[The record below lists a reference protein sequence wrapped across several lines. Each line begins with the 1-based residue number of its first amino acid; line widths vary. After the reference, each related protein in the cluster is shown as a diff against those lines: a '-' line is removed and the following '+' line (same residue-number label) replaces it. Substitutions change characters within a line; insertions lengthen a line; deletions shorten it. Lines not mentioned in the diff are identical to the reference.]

1 MTRDKYRAMIIAS
14 GGFTKGAKRGD
25 HPQPLTKEDE
35 DALNR
40 AWASVKNSTEGAE
53 KQKTKKRSR
62 VKI

>member
-1 MTRDKYRAMIIAS
+1 MIIAS